1 MWAPNVSRM
10 FEVGEYNNPTG
21 TSTVNSQLEG
31 EPVALPMSV
40 DATLLRI
47 AQGAVANVVRHA

>member
-1 MWAPNVSRM
+1 M